1 MPIYNIERVVLQ
13 TQVQFDDKA
22 HIVYVNGAYRGEDAV
37 GELMRDFH
45 CSDYRDMKNKTLASM
60 VQYYKEDPE
69 GVGKMCEAMDR
80 IAEKR
85 AAEAAYNRSIEN
97 ALKMIARGKLTL
109 EEIAEDSGL
118 SLEKVK
124 ELADKRTA

>member
-1 MPIYNIERVVLQ
+1 
-13 TQVQFDDKA
+13 
-22 HIVYVNGAYRGEDAV
+22 
-37 GELMRDFH
+37 
-45 CSDYRDMKNKTLASM
+45 
-60 VQYYKEDPE
+60 
-69 GVGKMCEAMDR
+69 MCEAMDR

-85 AAEAAYNRSIEN
+85 AVETRIET

-124 ELADKRTA
+124 ELADKKSA

>member
-1 MPIYNIERVVLQ
+1 MVL
-13 TQVQFDDKA
+13 
-22 HIVYVNGAYRGEDAV
+22 V
-37 GELMRDFH
+37 GV
-45 CSDYRDMKNKTLASM
+45 S
-60 VQYYKEDPE
+60 
-69 GVGKMCEAMDR
+69 KMCEAMDR

-85 AAEAAYNRSIEN
+85 AAEAASNRSVET

-118 SLEKVK
+118 TLEEVK

>member
-1 MPIYNIERVVLQ
+1 MALETR
-13 TQVQFDDKA
+13 
-22 HIVYVNGAYRGEDAV
+22 
-37 GELMRDFH
+37 
-45 CSDYRDMKNKTLASM
+45 
-60 VQYYKEDPE
+60 
-69 GVGKMCEAMDR
+69 
-80 IAEKR
+80 
-85 AAEAAYNRSIEN
+85 IEN

>member
-1 MPIYNIERVVLQ
+1 MVL
-13 TQVQFDDKA
+13 
-22 HIVYVNGAYRGEDAV
+22 V
-37 GELMRDFH
+37 GV
-45 CSDYRDMKNKTLASM
+45 S
-60 VQYYKEDPE
+60 
-69 GVGKMCEAMDR
+69 KMCEAMDR

-85 AAEAAYNRSIEN
+85 AMETRIET

-118 SLEKVK
+118 TLEEVK